1 MDYAQPM
8 LIDAQPLLS
17 NENIDW
23 VVMMMM
29 LSLPLD
35 SNWRIMGTF
44 TQQCFNGATHA
55 CLVAHL
61 LKKAGLIFRSI
72 QTQAS
77 HMTLLI
83 DCR

>member
-8 LIDAQPLLS
+8 LIDYAQPLLS

-23 VVMMMM
+23 VVVVGVAA
-29 LSLPLD
+29 LPLD

-55 CLVAHL
+55 C
-61 LKKAGLIFRSI
+61 FSRSS
-72 QTQAS
+72 TQIS
-77 HMTLLI
+77 CTDISFNSNTSFTHDI
-83 DCR
+83 VD